1 MTDQFELIARV
12 RARSGTNL
20 VRRLRRE
27 GDVPAVLYGGDKESV
42 HIAINHDVLFHSLE
56 KEAFHSAIIIIN
68 TDGNKEQAI
77 LRDVQRHPHKINI
90 LHADFQRIDENKV
103 LTMPLPIHFTGAQ
116 DCIGVKNSGGIISHL
131 INNVEI
137 SCLPSNLPESIEL
150 DIANLDLNESLHL
163 SDIKLPEG
171 VSITTLMHDENNE
184 HDYAVVSV
192 LAPRIEVEVEEEE
205 IETDGLEIDGEDT
218 GEEKSDKPAD
228 KSADEKPSGD

>member
-1 MTDQFELIARV
+1 MSDQFELVARI

-27 GDVPAVLYGGDKESV
+27 GDVPAVLYGGDKKNV
-42 HIAINHDVLFHSLE
+42 HIAINHDVLYHSLE

-77 LRDVQRHPHKINI
+77 LRDVQRHPYKINI
-90 LHADFQRIDENKV
+90 LHADFQRIDENKT
-103 LTMPLPIHFTGAQ
+103 LTMSLPIHFTGEQ
-116 DCIGVKNSGGIISHL
+116 DCIGAKNDGGIISHL
-131 INNVEI
+131 INDVEI
-137 SCLPSNLPESIEL
+137 SCLPRDLPESIEL
-150 DIANLDLNESLHL
+150 DITNLNLNESLHL

-192 LAPRIEVEVEEEE
+192 LPPRLEVEPEDEAVDEEGMDDDADDSK
-205 IETDGLEIDGEDT
+205 ETTDDE
-218 GEEKSDKPAD
+218 SAD
-228 KSADEKPSGD
+228 KKSKDS